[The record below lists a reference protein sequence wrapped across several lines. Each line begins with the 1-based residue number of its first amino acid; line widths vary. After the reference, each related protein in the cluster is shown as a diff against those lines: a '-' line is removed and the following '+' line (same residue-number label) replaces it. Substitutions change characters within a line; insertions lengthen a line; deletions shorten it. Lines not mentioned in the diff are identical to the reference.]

1 MSKNIIVCCD
11 GTGNEV
17 NSELSNIL
25 KLYQIIN
32 KNGSQKIYYNPGIG
46 TDGKYL
52 KWNLAKQKISGWFK
66 LATGYGLDKDVLN
79 AYRFLCKHYSSGDKI
94 WLFGFS
100 RGAYTVR
107 VLAALINVVG
117 LLNEEQI
124 NLSDYALAAYKRA
137 SRDSSSEDSQPSSAL
152 SDAWYFSKVAGARKQ
167 IQIEFIGV
175 WDTVSSILIPKLS
188 FQLLDFEK
196 LLYTQENII
205 VKNFRHAIAIDER
218 RRMFQLHKWAEP
230 QKFRQKPFRPE
241 SDINQNIKQVWFAG
255 VHGDI
260 GGGYPETESGLSKYP
275 LEWMIK
281 EAESLGLIIIKQ
293 NLNQIVYGKERKGSK
308 FKYVAPDSNAK
319 MHNSLTFWWRILE
332 WLPKSLSKTQNK
344 NHNPLFPWYLPL
356 GESRVIPENALIHR
370 SVQIR
375 MKNSNYN
382 PKNLPKHYWFIDS

>member
-1 MSKNIIVCCD
+1 MPKNIVICCD

-17 NSELSNIL
+17 NSELSNVL

-32 KNGSQKIYYNPGIG
+32 KNSSQQVYYNPGIG
-46 TDGKYL
+46 TGGKYAR
-52 KWNLAKQKISGWFK
+52 WNLVKQKVSGLFK

-79 AYRFLCKHYSSGDKI
+79 AYIFLCTHFNSGDKI

-117 LLNEEQI
+117 LLKKDQI
-124 NLSDYALAAYKRA
+124 NLSEYALAAYKQA
-137 SRDSSSEDSQPSSAL
+137 SRNSGTNDTQPRSAL
-152 SDAWYFSKVAGARKQ
+152 SNAWYFSKVVGAHKH

-175 WDTVSSILIPKLS
+175 WDTVSSVLIPKLS

-205 VKNFRHAIAIDER
+205 VKHFRHAIAIDER
-218 RRMFQLHKWAEP
+218 RRMFQLHKWTEP
-230 QKFRQKPFRPE
+230 QIFRSKPFR
-241 SDINQNIKQVWFAG
+241 SDTDINQDIKQVWFAG

-260 GGGYPETESGLSKYP
+260 GGGYSEAESSLSKYP

-281 EAESLGLIIIKQ
+281 EAEAQGLLIIRQ
-293 NLNQIVYGKERKGSK
+293 NFNQIVYGKERKGSK
-308 FKYVAPDSNAK
+308 FKYVAPDSNAE
-319 MHNSLTFWWRILE
+319 MHNSLTFGWKILE
-332 WLPKSLSKTQNK
+332 WFPKSLSKSESK
-344 NHNPLFPWYLPL
+344 NHKSSFQWYLPM
-356 GESRVIPENALIHR
+356 GESRVIPEYALIHR

-375 MKNSNYN
+375 MQHSDYN
-382 PKNLPKHYWFIDS
+382 PKNLPQNYSVIDS